1 MGKIDSGEIGEVD
14 PYTDSA
20 NSLLLIKYAT
30 ESQSIRFLPQ
40 REEAAENVR
49 KKCIAPSLRPQ
60 ASFGHLKVFGD
71 FFLLLLLFVW
81 IIICFNIKGYSCREA
96 LEWSRNENFWACL

>member
-14 PYTDSA
+14 PHTDSA

-40 REEAAENVR
+40 REREAAENER
-49 KKCIAPSLRPQ
+49 KKCITPISPAAGFLW
-60 ASFGHLKVFGD
+60 ASQGIWGFFFVLCCCCLFG
-71 FFLLLLLFVW
+71 
-81 IIICFNIKGYSCREA
+81 
-96 LEWSRNENFWACL
+96 